1 MKQSIIRRLTYTTYS
16 SAMVLRM
23 MLGGVPVSVAIP
35 PMLAAKAVQRAKVFV
50 RRMNCSVGVVVPRST
65 SLLSLKDLLDYIMPF
80 HYYRSTDLT
89 FFGSAICTHCICFS
103 TNKKISCRRIFT
115 WHVN

>member
-1 MKQSIIRRLTYTTYS
+1 
-16 SAMVLRM
+16 MVLRM

-65 SLLSLKDLLDYIMPF
+65 SLLSLKDLLDCIMPF

-89 FFGSAICTHCICFS
+89 FLVLQFAHIAHVFQPI
-103 TNKKISCRRIFT
+103 RRYHADVYLHGMLI
-115 WHVN
+115 NIL